1 MQILR
6 AVAFTNR
13 LQCSKDRN
21 KTELKLAAVVFGI
34 IALWFIAWTPYAIVA
49 LLGISKYRFLLTPFG
64 SMLPA
69 FFCKTAACL
78 NPYVYALTHPR
89 FRQEIQRMLMNF
101 GKKKNL
107 QYVTSFTRGA
117 TTRRIVRE
125 FTISEEHQQDETP
138 QWSNCK
144 ENWKLCLKRFLRFM
158 ILPMNF
164 PRWCF
169 VQYSWITG
177 QIMWEKC

>member
-49 LLGISKYRFLLTPFG
+49 LLGISKYRSLLTPFG

-89 FRQEIQRMLMNF
+89 FRQEIQRMFMSF

-125 FTISEEHQQDETP
+125 FTISEEHQQEETL
-138 QWSNCK
+138 Q
-144 ENWKLCLKRFLRFM
+144 
-158 ILPMNF
+158 
-164 PRWCF
+164 
-169 VQYSWITG
+169 
-177 QIMWEKC
+177 